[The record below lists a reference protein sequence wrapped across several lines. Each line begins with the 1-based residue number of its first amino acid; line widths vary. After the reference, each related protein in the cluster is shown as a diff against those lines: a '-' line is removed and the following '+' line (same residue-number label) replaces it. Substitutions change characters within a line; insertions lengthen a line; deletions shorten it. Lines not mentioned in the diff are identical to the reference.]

1 MVPPRFI
8 RISQYGP
15 HVERVNSD
23 NGTNRIKL
31 LQFNINGSF
40 HQLAGVY
47 AATSGLF
54 TAPKTLLTLFL
65 TVFSWSLQLIKIQLG
80 INLQL
85 IINIYASKVNK
96 NPENY

>member
-54 TAPKTLLTLFL
+54 AASKTLLTLFL

-85 IINIYASKVNK
+85 IINIYDSKVNK

>member
-40 HQLAGVY
+40 HQFAGVY
-47 AATSGLF
+47 AATSGPF
-54 TAPKTLLTLFL
+54 PAPKTLLTLLL

-85 IINIYASKVNK
+85 IINIYASKVKK
-96 NPENY
+96 NS

>member
-8 RISQYGP
+8 RISQCEP

-40 HQLAGVY
+40 YQFAGVY

-54 TAPKTLLTLFL
+54 PAPKTLLTLLL

-80 INLQL
+80 INLPL
-85 IINIYASKVNK
+85 IINIYVSKVKK
-96 NPENY
+96 NSKNY

>member
-40 HQLAGVY
+40 HQFAGVY
-47 AATSGLF
+47 AATSGPFPASQDSLNALADSF
-54 TAPKTLLTLFL
+54 LLVIT
-65 TVFSWSLQLIKIQLG
+65 
-80 INLQL
+80 IN
-85 IINIYASKVNK
+85 
-96 NPENY
+96 

>member
-8 RISQYGP
+8 RISQCEP

-40 HQLAGVY
+40 YQFAGVY

-54 TAPKTLLTLFL
+54 PASKTLLTLLL

-80 INLQL
+80 INLPL
-85 IINIYASKVNK
+85 IINIYVSKVKK
-96 NPENY
+96 NSKNY